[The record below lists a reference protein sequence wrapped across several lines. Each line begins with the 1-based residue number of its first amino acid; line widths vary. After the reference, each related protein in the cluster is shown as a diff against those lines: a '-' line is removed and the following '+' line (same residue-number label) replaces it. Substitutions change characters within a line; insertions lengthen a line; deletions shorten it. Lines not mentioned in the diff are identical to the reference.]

1 MDFIIIKVFNI
12 ILNFRYANY
21 YYDDYPLPAPGLYD
35 YYDYG
40 SEGSGADDG
49 VEGSGED
56 AGDGSGGSDDGVESS
71 DLGDE
76 DSSEELPPPQETW

>member
-1 MDFIIIKVFNI
+1 MIIRIFNI
-12 ILNFRYANY
+12 TLNFRYANY
-21 YYDDYPLPAPGLYD
+21 YYDDYPLPATGLYD

-56 AGDGSGGSDDGVESS
+56 AGGDGSGGSDDGVESS
-71 DLGDE
+71 DLGDD
-76 DSSEELPPPQETW
+76 DSSEELPAPQETW

>member
-1 MDFIIIKVFNI
+1 M
-12 ILNFRYANY
+12 NFRYANY

-40 SEGSGADDG
+40 SEGSGAVDG

-56 AGDGSGGSDDGVESS
+56 VGDGSGGSESS
-71 DLGDE
+71 DLGDD
-76 DSSEELPPPQETW
+76 DSSEELPAPQETW

>member
-1 MDFIIIKVFNI
+1 MIFNI
-12 ILNFRYANY
+12 ILNLRYANY
-21 YYDDYPLPAPGLYD
+21 YYDDYPFPAPGLYD

-56 AGDGSGGSDDGVESS
+56 DGGDGSGGSDDGVESS

-76 DSSEELPPPQETW
+76 DLSEELPPPQETW